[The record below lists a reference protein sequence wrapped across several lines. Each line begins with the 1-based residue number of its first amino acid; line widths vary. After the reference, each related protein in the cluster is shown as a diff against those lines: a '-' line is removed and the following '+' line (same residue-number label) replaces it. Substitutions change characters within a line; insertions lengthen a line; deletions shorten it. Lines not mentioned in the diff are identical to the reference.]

1 MTHLIGRWGFKLLAH
16 NATDTM
22 PLHPNPDTLHAIYI
36 SRLAP
41 GEDDRAF
48 DAVYQIARA
57 ANPSLGVG
65 GALLF
70 DGQRFCQWL
79 HGSSE
84 AVSNLLA
91 DIALDRHHVN
101 FRLLYLDAHDFTP
114 AVNRWCSGVV
124 PPLTLD
130 EMDNKKMGSPQVLP
144 MFMNALS
151 AALF

>member
-1 MTHLIGRWGFKLLAH
+1 
-16 NATDTM
+16 M
-22 PLHPNPDTLHAIYI
+22 PSHPNPDALHAIYI

-41 GEDDRAF
+41 DEDDRAF
-48 DAVYQIARA
+48 DAVCQISRA

-70 DGQRFCQWL
+70 DGERFCQWL
-79 HGSSE
+79 HGSAES
-84 AVSNLLA
+84 VSALMA
-91 DIALDRHHVN
+91 TIALDRRHVN
-101 FRLLYLDAHDFTP
+101 LKLLYLGAHDFTP
-114 AVNRWCSGVV
+114 AVSRWCSGVV

-130 EMDNKKMGSPQVLP
+130 ELDNKKMDSTQVMP